1 MPIVTLS
8 KSMSSAALGAWWG
21 LDNAVGDIAC
31 GPRCTGAIA
40 CGPRRT
46 GATCRCAAGDADR
59 WGRELIFFGNYLC
72 EAACLR
78 IFAATAARRVNPATD
93 AAGGASSG
101 PCERVNPQLTGRRI
115 LEVAPYGYNLY
126 PNPHESTA
134 FSHATGPDPVAV
146 RDRSGILAHVI
157 VERNGQHRSPIRDR
171 TTGLGQRGGERREG
185 DRGSASGPA
194 NAVAE
199 AGYRCARTGA
209 PHVRRTS
216 APIQFSR
223 RPHRPHH
230 RHRGPSRAS
239 DPDGRG
245 VSSGGTSEQAIESTS
260 RRVGAVD
267 GADWS
272 W

>member
-40 CGPRRT
+40 CGPRCT
-46 GATCRCAAGDADR
+46 GATCRCAAGADR
-59 WGRELIFFGNYLC
+59 CGRELIFFGNYLC

-78 IFAATAARRVNPATD
+78 LFAATAARRVNPATD

-126 PNPHESTA
+126 SNPHESTA

-146 RDRSGILAHVI
+146 RDRSGIFAHVI
-157 VERNGQHRSPIRDR
+157 VERNGQHCPALRNR

-185 DRGSASGPA
+185 NSGCPA
-194 NAVAE
+194 GALNAVA
-199 AGYRCARTGA
+199 APRHRYARTRA
-209 PHVRRTS
+209 PHL
-216 APIQFSR
+216 
-223 RPHRPHH
+223 
-230 RHRGPSRAS
+230 RGA
-239 DPDGRG
+239 
-245 VSSGGTSEQAIESTS
+245 
-260 RRVGAVD
+260 GA
-267 GADWS
+267 
-272 W
+272 